1 EFRIFMQNN
10 DVLSNIELISA
21 KLLHDLAGSVG
32 AIVNYIECLGD
43 DESLSRSMMP
53 LLSDASND
61 VMNKFKLLKQA
72 YSISDDNGDFNSTK
86 YNIENYLTRK
96 KVILEWHVNVQIF
109 DAELIEKINK
119 LLTNMVMVLMLFV
132 INGNKVKIMLSSM
145 SDGNLLI
152 EVIANAQ
159 IIEMHESIKS
169 ILNGDITSVELTT
182 RNVQVSFLMLLI
194 SNYNARIA
202 YDVQQ
207 TVFKFIVDFPL

>member
-1 EFRIFMQNN
+1 MQNN

-21 KLLHDLAGSVG
+21 RLLHDLAGSVG

-43 DESLSRSMMP
+43 DESLSGSMMP

-86 YNIENYLTRK
+86 CNIENYLTRK
-96 KVILEWHVNVQIF
+96 KVILEWNVNVQIF

-132 INGNKVKIMLSSM
+132 INGNRVKIMLSSM
-145 SDGNLLI
+145 SDGHLLI

>member
-1 EFRIFMQNN
+1 MQNN

-21 KLLHDLAGSVG
+21 RLLHDLAGSVG

>member
-1 EFRIFMQNN
+1 MQNN

>member
-1 EFRIFMQNN
+1 MQNN

-21 KLLHDLAGSVG
+21 RLLHDLAGSVG

-43 DESLSRSMMP
+43 DESLSGSMMP

-96 KVILEWHVNVQIF
+96 KVILEWNVNVQIF

-132 INGNKVKIMLSSM
+132 INGNRVKIMLSSM
-145 SDGNLLI
+145 SDGHLLI